1 MNRHYDLKFLN
12 GRLVIDLLD
21 HDEQYWAKGY
31 TGLPETVDLADIST
45 APVVG
50 TVSLSEEQF
59 NRIMSEYAG
68 GGECAW
74 CGEVR
79 KELRE
84 PHIFD
89 RAPDSGK
96 MCRYCWDHDREVY
109 KGSYGEDIGEFDVE
123 GKPIRNT

>member
-1 MNRHYDLKFLN
+1 MNRHYDLKFLD

-21 HDEQYWAKGY
+21 HSVEQFTAKGY
-31 TGLPETVDLADIST
+31 TGLPETFDLAAIST

-50 TVSLSEEQF
+50 VVQLDEEQYKC
-59 NRIMSEYAG
+59 IMAEYAG

-84 PHIFD
+84 SHIFD
-89 RAPDSGK
+89 RAPDNGK
-96 MCRYCWDHDREVY
+96 MCRHCWDHDREMY
-109 KGSYGEDIGEFDVE
+109 KGSYGEDIGSFDGGGTADE
-123 GKPIRNT
+123 